1 MFLCESV
8 LLNDKFVFLLAIN
21 LILFFTK
28 NHFVAD
34 ANRNFTM
41 NISTFFSRANLKI
54 NIHNL
59 SYLPR
64 WIIVLIDFSVLL
76 MSFFLTYMILKGT
89 GLDYI
94 ITKHKLTFISLFFGI
109 NIFFFWLFRTY
120 SGIIR
125 HSSYIDAIKILF
137 SQTSVLVFFLFFNFL
152 FELLFKEK
160 AFLNTA
166 LFINMVLSFCGL
178 FLYRVV
184 VKQTF
189 ELYFIEKTDHKLIKA
204 IIYGTDANAISVA
217 NALKFETPSRFKI
230 VAFVDKNNQNASKRM
245 LDLPILVQ
253 RKKLP
258 ALMRSVGAEGLVIA
272 DKSLSKEEQLV
283 IIDQC
288 LEFNY
293 KVYTIPSISD
303 WENQKEISQKVKNIQ
318 IEDLLERDP
327 IVLDSISISRQ
338 LEGKTILITG
348 AAGSIGSEIVRQLL
362 SFNPRKLIILDQ
374 AETPLHHIRLEVED
388 IKSDTIIRTVIADIR
403 NKAALERI
411 FKLYKPEMVYHAA
424 AYKHVPLM
432 EENPSQAIL
441 TNVEGT
447 KNLADL
453 SCKYS
458 VNKFVMISTD
468 KAVNPSN
475 VMGASKRIAEKYVQS
490 LSLKC
495 KENIDFYAT
504 KFITTRFGNV
514 LGSNGSVVP
523 LFTKQIAEG
532 GPVTITHPDIIRYFM
547 TIPEAC
553 QLVLEAGSMGN
564 GGEIYIFDMGK
575 PVKIIDLARKMIK
588 LAGFNPE
595 RDIKIK
601 IVGLRPGEK
610 LYEELLNDTSKT
622 LPTYHEKIMIAEEI
636 QAEFEDLHLHIDE
649 LIGIASFFDNDD
661 IVVKMKKIVPE
672 FISMN
677 STYTQLD
684 K

>member
-1 MFLCESV
+1 METDQPTKIASILYNSFSPR
-8 LLNDKFVFLLAIN
+8 N
-21 LILFFTK
+21 L
-28 NHFVAD
+28 
-34 ANRNFTM
+34 
-41 NISTFFSRANLKI
+41 RANI
-54 NIHNL
+54 NNL

-64 WIIVLIDFSVLL
+64 WIIIAIDIMVLIFS
-76 MSFFLTYMILKGT
+76 FTFTYMLFEGT
-89 GLDYI
+89 GLGYI
-94 ITKHKLTFISLFFGI
+94 ITSHQSYFVASLLLV

-125 HSSYIDAIKILF
+125 HSSFIDAIKLLF
-137 SQTSVLVFFLFFNFL
+137 SQMSVLVFFLFFNL
-152 FELLFKEK
+152 VFELYTGHK

-166 LFINMVLSFCGL
+166 LFINLVLSFCSL

-189 ELYFIEKTDHKLIKA
+189 EMYFSEKTNSKLIRTV
-204 IIYGTDANAISVA
+204 IYGTDANAISVA

-230 VAFVDKNNQNASKRM
+230 VGFVDKNNQNASKRM
-245 LDLPILVQ
+245 LDLPILIL

-258 ALMRSVGAEGLVIA
+258 ALMRSVAAEGVIIA
-272 DKSLSKEEQLV
+272 DKSLSKEEQL
-283 IIDQC
+283 IIVDQC

-293 KVYTIPSISD
+293 RVYTVPLISD

-318 IEDLLERDP
+318 IEDLLERKP
-327 IVLDSISISRQ
+327 IVLDSKSISKQ
-338 LEGKTILITG
+338 LKDKTILITG
-348 AAGSIGSEIVRQLL
+348 AAGSIGSEIVRQVLG
-362 SFNPRKLIILDQ
+362 FNPKAVIILDH
-374 AETPLHHIRLEVED
+374 AETPLHNLCLETLAMNSE
-388 IKSDTIIRTVIADIR
+388 TRIIAIIADV
-403 NKAALERI
+403 KSKKALEKV
-411 FKLYKPEMVYHAA
+411 FKSHNPHVVFHAA

-432 EENPSQAIL
+432 EDNPSQAIL
-441 TNVEGT
+441 TNIKGT

-453 SCKYS
+453 SCKYH
-458 VNKFVMISTD
+458 VKKFVMVSTD

-490 LSLKC
+490 LFLKNQS
-495 KENIDFYAT
+495 ENIPGVT

-532 GPVTITHPDIIRYFM
+532 GPVTITHQDIIRYFM

-553 QLVLEAGSMGN
+553 QLVLEAGAMGN

-588 LAGFNPE
+588 LAGFIPDKE
-595 RDIKIK
+595 IKIK

-622 LPTYHEKIMIAEEI
+622 LPTYHNKIMIAQEI
-636 QAEFEDLHLHIDE
+636 QDEYENLHIDIDE
-649 LIGIASFFDNDD
+649 LIGIADFYDNDD
-661 IVVKMKKIVPE
+661 IVSKMKKIVPE
-672 FISMN
+672 FKSMN
-677 STYTQLD
+677 STFEVLD

>member
-1 MFLCESV
+1 MN
-8 LLNDKFVFLLAIN
+8 NDSF
-21 LILFFTK
+21 
-28 NHFVAD
+28 
-34 ANRNFTM
+34 
-41 NISTFFSRANLKI
+41 ISGFFSRANLKLS
-54 NIHNL
+54 IHNL

-64 WIIVLIDFSVLL
+64 WIIIMIDFSVLIV
-76 MSFFLTYMILKGT
+76 SFFFTLLIFRGT
-89 GLDYI
+89 GLKYI
-94 ITKHKLTFISLFFGI
+94 ITTHDVLFVCSFFGV

-125 HSSYIDAIKILF
+125 HSSYIDAVKLLF
-137 SQTSVLVFFLFFNFL
+137 SQMSVLIVFLFFNFSY
-152 FELLFKEK
+152 ELLYNER
-160 AFLNTA
+160 AFLTTA
-166 LFINMVLSFCGL
+166 LFINVVLSFCGL

-189 ELYFIEKTDHKLIKA
+189 ELYFSEKSPTKLIRA

-217 NALKFETPSRFKI
+217 NALKFETPTRFKI
-230 VAFVDKNNQNASKRM
+230 VGFVDRNNQNASKRM

-253 RKKLP
+253 KKKLP
-258 ALMRSVGAEGLVIA
+258 SLMRSVGAEAVIIA
-272 DKSLSKEEQLV
+272 DKSLGKEEQL
-283 IIDQC
+283 IIVDQC

-293 KVYTIPSISD
+293 RVYTVPLISD

-318 IEDLLERDP
+318 IEDLLERKP
-327 IVLDSISISRQ
+327 IVLDNKSISKQLKDKTVLIS
-338 LEGKTILITG
+338 G
-348 AAGSIGSEIVRQLL
+348 AAGSIGSEIVRQVL
-362 SFNPRKLIILDQ
+362 SFNPKKVIILDQ
-374 AETPLHHIRLEVED
+374 AETPLHHLSLELQKNHYTSK
-388 IKSDTIIRTVIADIR
+388 IHNVIADVR
-403 NKAALERI
+403 NYEAMSKV
-411 FKLYKPEMVYHAA
+411 FKLYKPQVVFHAA

-441 TNVEGT
+441 TNIEGT

-453 SCKYS
+453 ACEHN
-458 VNKFVMISTD
+458 VIKFVMVSTD

-490 LSLKC
+490 LQIKNS
-495 KENIDFYAT
+495 KENKVKAT

-523 LFTKQIAEG
+523 LFTKQIANG

-553 QLVLEAGSMGN
+553 QLVLEAGAMGN

-575 PVKIIDLARKMIK
+575 PVKIIDLAKKMIK
-588 LAGFNPE
+588 LAGFIPDK
-595 RDIKIK
+595 DIMIE

-622 LPTYHEKIMIAEEI
+622 IPTHHEKIMIAEEI
-636 QAEFEDLHLHIDE
+636 QDEYENLHGEINE
-649 LIGIASFFDNDD
+649 LIGIANFFNNDD
-661 IVVKMKKIVPE
+661 IVAKMKTIVPE

-677 STYTQLD
+677 STFEILD